1 MSAGANGTLM
11 GGRCATAGR
20 GVRVPVDPLVY
31 VNFPDESAFL
41 LNLSERGMALQC
53 MDVLEP
59 GRPYSFS
66 FPLPEIGA
74 ELRGLARIVWSDRS
88 GRAGM
93 EFVRL
98 SEFDRLALTTWISRQ
113 TH

>member
-1 MSAGANGTLM
+1 MGASSNGSVLAS
-11 GGRCATAGR
+11 RPQAQAR

-31 VNFPDESAFL
+31 VNFPEESAFL

-59 GRPYSFS
+59 GRPYPFS
-66 FPLPEIGA
+66 FPLPETDA
-74 ELRGLARIVWSDRS
+74 ELRGEARIVWSDHS

-98 SEFDRLALTTWISRQ
+98 SEYDRLALTMWLSRQ
-113 TH
+113 CH